1 MGKTGFDY
9 DASKIQECIAKL
21 PLQRNF
27 LIRLGYKGMFIVAD
41 GLHSSNSLAVLAMFS
56 NSSSTVSLSL
66 IFAKR
71 VKSGFII
78 FSCYTFFSV
87 VVPI

>member
-1 MGKTGFDY
+1 
-9 DASKIQECIAKL
+9 
-21 PLQRNF
+21 
-27 LIRLGYKGMFIVAD
+27 MFIVAD
-41 GLHSSNSLAVLAMFS
+41 SLHSSNSLAVLAMFS
-56 NSSSTVSLSL
+56 NSSSTVSPSL